1 MNSARTLRVAFWLAI
16 AAMAFFAMAASSPQ
30 CARSTDNPVTP
41 ALGTLEAGGNACV
54 QGCIDAFQLAKKD
67 EQARFKA
74 AMAACN
80 GDYGCRAEQ
89 SMIHDMIVAELVMDK
104 DACVLDCEHQQG
116 TAVGGQ

>member
-1 MNSARTLRVAFWLAI
+1 MNSTRTLRVAFWMAI

-30 CARSTDNPVTP
+30 CARSGDNPVSP
-41 ALGTLEAGGNACV
+41 TLDTLAGGNPCN
-54 QGCIDAFQLAKKD
+54 QGCIDDFQAAKKA

-80 GDYGCRAEQ
+80 GDLTCRAEQ
-89 SMIHDMIVAELVMDK
+89 SMIHDQIIGELVMDK
-104 DACVLDCEHQQG
+104 DACILDCEHQQG